1 MANTCAWLTPIGSLP
16 SKFEAAIA
24 KQAEIADRTG
34 GEAMCRHFGGR
45 ARRLSVDLA
54 DIAQADLVLVKGM
67 KVRFKIYQ
75 VEKGIE
81 ARAVTLY

>member
-1 MANTCAWLTPIGSLP
+1 
-16 SKFEAAIA
+16 
-24 KQAEIADRTG
+24 
-34 GEAMCRHFGGR
+34 MCRHFGGR